1 MVEKTKDEFNI
12 YLINEKD
19 SVTLLII
26 EENNN
31 NKINYICNFSLE
43 EIVQINKIFYSHNNK
58 IELLIEY
65 LTNILEKNIITIN
78 KHIINLILSINE
90 NEIKIEFTLSKIS
103 SNYIKNIN
111 YAIKIKNNKINIIE
125 NKLIKYENNNI
136 NKNELLYSMI
146 EKNQKKFENQM
157 NKQFFFNSDPRKLT
171 FNTEI
176 TQNCSCAR
184 WTVTHSFDVFKSIFD
199 EYLIVYGNNSKNYS
213 IEFYN
218 ITNKK
223 LNENLTINNPHS
235 DKIVNI
241 KHYYYELNKQDFI
254 LSSSQ
259 DKSIKLWELFSLKNL
274 LTINHFSESIYI
286 LCEMIFFNDRIQ
298 NDYYIITSA
307 DQELKIWNKQGENI
321 KTFTHENSYLNKYY
335 ENFKY
340 YIIHGN
346 EGKIGIRDI
355 ENGEIIH
362 KYGENDDKGYH
373 WVEIT
378 SIYDK
383 KRVIGAH
390 YHDGYLKI
398 FDYDS
403 EKLVKKFPYEKTEH
417 NFSFCLWNEK
427 YILVGYI
434 YSIRLFN
441 IDEGTMV
448 KELDGKFSG
457 WGILTIYKFYHP
469 TLGDCL
475 IGNDHDGKINILTIS

>member
-1 MVEKTKDEFNI
+1 
-12 YLINEKD
+12 
-19 SVTLLII
+19 
-26 EENNN
+26 
-31 NKINYICNFSLE
+31 
-43 EIVQINKIFYSHNNK
+43 
-58 IELLIEY
+58 
-65 LTNILEKNIITIN
+65 
-78 KHIINLILSINE
+78 
-90 NEIKIEFTLSKIS
+90 
-103 SNYIKNIN
+103 
-111 YAIKIKNNKINIIE
+111 
-125 NKLIKYENNNI
+125 
-136 NKNELLYSMI
+136 
-146 EKNQKKFENQM
+146 M

-286 LCEMIFFNDRIQ
+286 LCEKIFFNDRIQ